1 MNKIYFNRYYED
13 HTHASKF
20 LKRQILSIL
29 TILILCILMG
39 HFIIKFDIPLIF
51 IILDMGL
58 FMLLMVTFM
67 SKLDTYLKM
76 QNTYELLTHKDFEKV
91 YNETIVLK
99 ANIPDEA
106 DLINFDQIKYN
117 VIDKHDTTILHVNKY
132 DNIHLDNENNASLL
146 YEMLSFR
153 DDKLNET
160 VSLDKE
166 DMKNDEYYLTIDI
179 NSNIQHR
186 DDIMLKNSE
195 EIQWIK
201 TQINEKSKIT
211 RDEFDEYIHDLFKA
225 KKLYQLNKRMNQS
238 NDIKVVNTSQY
249 KENLQKDLIKL
260 QSEIKKGMK

>member
-1 MNKIYFNRYYED
+1 MNC
-13 HTHASKF
+13 F
-20 LKRQILSIL
+20 L
-29 TILILCILMG
+29 
-39 HFIIKFDIPLIF
+39 
-51 IILDMGL
+51 
-58 FMLLMVTFM
+58 
-67 SKLDTYLKM
+67 Y
-76 QNTYELLTHKDFEKV
+76 HKV
-91 YNETIVLK
+91 
-99 ANIPDEA
+99 
-106 DLINFDQIKYN
+106 DLINFNKIKYN
-117 VIDKHDTTILHVNKY
+117 IVDKLDMKILYVNKY

-160 VSLDKE
+160 VSLDEE
-166 DMKNDEYYLTIDI
+166 DVLSDNYYLTIDI
-179 NSNIQHR
+179 NSNIQHKNN
-186 DDIMLKNSE
+186 IMSKNSE
-195 EIQWIK
+195 EVQWIK